1 MAVSDHFRELRA
13 RLIRAV
19 LVWLVLFVVALF
31 FYEPLL
37 AILKHPYDT
46 AVRGGTVDS
55 EIVVSGIGGP
65 LMLQLKLCAVA
76 ALIVASPWWLREI
89 WGFLL
94 PGLHKNERTW
104 TRIFA
109 AVAGPLFMAGV
120 ALGYYVLPKGI
131 RLLIEFTPLD
141 TTNLVDFDDYFGF
154 IVRMLLIFG
163 IAFEIPL
170 FVVMLNLA
178 GVVSGKMLG
187 KYRAWIVMGTMLFAA
202 VATPSPDALTM
213 LMLALPMLVL
223 FLIAEVI
230 ARLVDRARGRR
241 EKGTELWDDDEV
253 SPI

>member
-1 MAVSDHFRELRA
+1 MALSDHFRELRA
-13 RLIRAV
+13 RLIRSV
-19 LVWLVLFVVALF
+19 LVWLVLFVIALF

-37 AILKHPYDT
+37 DVLQRPYKT
-46 AVRGGTVDS
+46 AVQSGKVDS
-55 EIVVSGIGGP
+55 EIIVSGIGGP

-94 PGLHKNERTW
+94 PGLHRSERKW

-109 AVAGPLFMAGV
+109 GIAGPLFLAGV

-141 TTNLVDFDDYFGF
+141 TTNLVDFGDYFGF

-187 KYRAWIVMGTMLFAA
+187 KYRPWIVMGTMLFAA
-202 VATPSPDALTM
+202 VATPSPDAFTM
-213 LMLALPMLVL
+213 LMLAVPMLVL
-223 FLIAEVI
+223 FAIAEVI
-230 ARLVDRARGRR
+230 ARVVDRMRGHRR
-241 EKGTELWDDDEV
+241 AEAAQWDDDEV
-253 SPI
+253 SPV